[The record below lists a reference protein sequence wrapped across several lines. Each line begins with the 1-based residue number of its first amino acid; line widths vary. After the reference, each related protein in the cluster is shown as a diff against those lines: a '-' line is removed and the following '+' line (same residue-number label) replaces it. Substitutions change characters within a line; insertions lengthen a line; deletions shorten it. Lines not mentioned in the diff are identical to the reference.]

1 MTKKQKKNLK
11 RIIIAIGLFAIVMIA
26 NIVLKMAFSERFPY
40 GLASVIPNENFAWM
54 LPFLLFGIIY
64 IYIGHDVL
72 KKSAINIKNGQIF
85 DENFL
90 MSVATIGA
98 FGLGIYTGITS
109 HNPEGF
115 DEGCAVLLFYQ
126 VGEWFQNYA
135 VGKSRKS
142 ITSLMDIRP
151 DYANLKN
158 VDGGFDTVNPS
169 EVKVGDIIQIKPG
182 EKIPLD
188 GIVVSGNSTID
199 TKSLTGESVPQDVD
213 KNSSVISGT
222 VNLTGTI
229 LVRVSKTFDESTVS
243 KILDLVE
250 NASSEK
256 SKSENFITKFAKYY
270 TPTVVFAAIALAVL
284 PPIING
290 LCGNWNTWADW
301 IYRALSFLVVSCPCA
316 LVISIPLSFFAGI
329 GGASANGILV
339 KGSAYLERFNKAN
352 VFVFDKTGT
361 LTKGSFKV
369 SKVYPEEKSEEILRL
384 ASIAEKE
391 SNHPIGKSI
400 KAAYGKDISSSYT
413 LKDVA
418 GKGIIAEGEKIIVC
432 GNAKL
437 MEHLNIEY
445 IEAKESGTVVYVAV
459 DNVFSGYI
467 VIEDEI
473 KSEAAETIKYLN
485 SIGAKTVMLTGDNEK
500 VARHVAKVLE
510 LTEFKASLLPQD
522 KVGEVDRLIKNKNE
536 SDVLCFVGDGINDA
550 PVLMRSDIGIAMGG
564 VGSDAAIEASDIVL
578 MHDNLKSIKTAK
590 IIAKKTM
597 RIVYENIVFALAVKA
612 AILVL
617 SALGIANM
625 WIAVFGD
632 VGVAVLAILNAM
644 RANVKVKEKT
654 FSGLR

>member
-11 RIIIAIGLFAIVMIA
+11 RILIALGLFAVLIIT
-26 NIVLKMAFSERFPY
+26 NLVLKKAFSERFPY
-40 GLASVIPNENFAWM
+40 GLASIIPNENVAWL
-54 LPFLLFGIIY
+54 LPFALFFAVY
-64 IYIGHDVL
+64 VYIGYDVL

-98 FGLGIYTGITS
+98 FGLGIYTGITT

-142 ITSLMDIRP
+142 ISSLMDIRP
-151 DYANLKN
+151 DFANLKTADGVFET
-158 VDGGFDTVNPS
+158 VDPS
-169 EVKVGDIIQIKPG
+169 EVKIGDIIQVKPG

-188 GIVVSGNSTID
+188 GVVISGISTVD
-199 TKSLTGESVPQDVD
+199 TKSLTGESVPQDAEE
-213 KNSSVISGT
+213 NSSVISGT

-229 LVRVSKTFDESTVS
+229 LVKVNKTFGESTVS

-270 TPTVVFAAIALAVL
+270 TPTVVFAALALAVL
-284 PPIING
+284 PPLING
-290 LCGNWNTWADW
+290 FSGNWNTWAGW

-339 KGSAYLERFNKAN
+339 KGSAYLEKFNKAN

-369 SKVYPEEKSEEILRL
+369 SKVFPEENREELLRL

-391 SNHPIGKSI
+391 SNHPIAKSI
-400 KAAYGKDISSSYT
+400 KAAYKKDIPTGYT
-413 LKDVA
+413 LKDLA
-418 GKGIIAEGEKIIVC
+418 GKGIVASGDKEIAC
-432 GNAKL
+432 GNGKL
-437 MEHLNIEY
+437 MEYLGVDYPET
-445 IEAKESGTVVYVAV
+445 KESGTVVYCAEDKNFV
-459 DNVFSGYI
+459 GYI

-473 KSEAAETIKYLN
+473 KSEAEETIKYLN

-500 VARHVAKVLE
+500 VARHVAKVLG
-510 LTEFKASLLPQD
+510 LTEYKASLLPQD
-522 KVGEVDRLIKNKNE
+522 KVGEVDKLIKGKKK

-564 VGSDAAIEASDIVL
+564 VGSDAAIEASDVVL
-578 MHDNLKSIKTAK
+578 MYDDLKCIKTAK

-632 VGVAVLAILNAM
+632 VGVAVIAILNAM
-644 RANVKVKEKT
+644 RANVKIKEKT
-654 FSGLR
+654 R